1 MKTRIL
7 IAAILSLA
15 IVLLALYRAFTLSRE
30 EVVPHESG
38 RRTEVSIR
46 IPKGS
51 WSYEPDVIRVG
62 EGDRFTVTIVNDD
75 DIPHGF
81 AIDTY
86 GVDES
91 IPPHESRT
99 TRELLAKKNG
109 VFMFYC
115 SLMCGEGEYAGKT
128 RGHFDMEGTLVVS
141 ERSPISSERSP

>member
-7 IAAILSLA
+7 IAAVLSLA

-30 EVVPHESG
+30 ETALYESG
-38 RRTEVSIR
+38 KRAEVTIR

-51 WSYEPDVIRVG
+51 WSYEPDVVRVG

-81 AIDTY
+81 ALDTY
-86 GVDES
+86 GVDET

-99 TRELLAKKNG
+99 TRELLATKNG
-109 VFMFYC
+109 EFMFYC
-115 SLMCGEGEYAGKT
+115 SIMCGEGVYEGKT

-141 ERSPISSERSP
+141 EHSYLGSGRP